1 MSDAVRECLVAPFK
15 SLSKGSG
22 LPAIATGVTAI
33 AMDQNNAENR
43 ICEKTILPNSGSPMT
58 GRLILDHPSRGAWN
72 MAVDEAL
79 MLTAADLGVPT
90 LRFYRWQEPT
100 VSLGYFQTYQ
110 ERFLHPE
117 SLDAALVRRNSGG
130 GAIVHD
136 KELTYSLTVPTAHPL
151 GNKPCAIYK
160 LMHDTLI
167 ESLDAI
173 GISAELNAEPVP
185 ELESKFL
192 CFQRRASN
200 DILFHGNKV
209 CGSAQRKRHQAIS
222 QHGSFILN
230 TSPAAPQISGINDLS
245 GEFIEPEPLIKLW
258 TERLEKR
265 TGILFQQDTLSAD
278 EAVQST
284 LIEKGKFSTVNWSQR
299 R

>member
-1 MSDAVRECLVAPFK
+1 
-15 SLSKGSG
+15 
-22 LPAIATGVTAI
+22 
-33 AMDQNNAENR
+33 
-43 ICEKTILPNSGSPMT
+43 MT
-58 GRLILDHPSRGAWN
+58 GRLILDTPSRGTWN

-100 VSLGYFQTYQ
+100 VSLGYFQKYE
-110 ERFLHPE
+110 ERLQHPE
-117 SLDAALVRRNSGG
+117 SLDSVLVRRNSGG

-136 KELTYSLTVPTAHPL
+136 KELTYSLTVPTTHPL
-151 GNKPCAIYK
+151 GKNPCAIYK
-160 LMHDTLI
+160 LMHDALI

-173 GISAELNAEPVP
+173 GISAELNTEPVA
-185 ELESKFL
+185 ELEPKFL

-200 DILFHGNKV
+200 DILFRGNKV

-230 TSPAAPQISGINDLS
+230 TSPAASQILGVNELS
-245 GEFIEPEPLIKLW
+245 GESIESEPLINLW
-258 TERLEKR
+258 TDRLEKR
-265 TGILFQQDTLSAD
+265 TGISFQPDTLAAFES
-278 EAVQST
+278 EQSIA
-284 LIEKGKFSTVNWSQR
+284 IENGKFSTLKWNQR